1 MENGEA
7 FYHESV
13 RFLDLTT
20 SASGFME
27 DRHMTYYTKWALV
40 LAVGGLLAG
49 CVPQE
54 KYNALK
60 LDRDRLA
67 EQLSAAQSAEAACR
81 AENESLKNQLA
92 AFLGAG
98 TNRDQA
104 ISMLSARN
112 AELQAQLDDLNR
124 RYAEALG
131 RTSAQGERLP
141 EPLSNALKEFAA
153 ANPDIAEYDPIAGIV
168 RFKADLTFASGDAT
182 LTPRG
187 KEVLMRLSTI
197 INGPQARGFEV
208 MVAGHTDNVRVVNP
222 ETIRRGHKDNW
233 YLSAHRAIAAGQ
245 EMMER
250 ANVNAGR
257 VVVAGYAEQRPVA
270 SNSSEAGK
278 ARNRRVEIILLPTS
292 IPSSGVVSTTPALR
306 PAGVEGNK

>member
-1 MENGEA
+1 M
-7 FYHESV
+7 S
-13 RFLDLTT
+13 
-20 SASGFME
+20 
-27 DRHMTYYTKWALV
+27 YYTKWALV
-40 LAVGGLLAG
+40 LAVGGLLTG

-153 ANPDIAEYDPIAGIV
+153 ANPDIAEYDAIAGIV

-187 KEVLMRLSTI
+187 KEVLMRLSSI

-245 EMMER
+245 ELMER
-250 ANVNAGR
+250 NNVNAGR

>member
-1 MENGEA
+1 
-7 FYHESV
+7 
-13 RFLDLTT
+13 
-20 SASGFME
+20 
-27 DRHMTYYTKWALV
+27 MTYYTKWALV

-187 KEVLMRLSTI
+187 KEVLMRLSSI